1 MIMDKDTLKSVI
13 ADNQLQIPRYELVAR
28 SFHFVEG
35 CNYVFVGIRR
45 AGKSFLLYQRIQ
57 QLLAQGKGWDEMLY
71 INFEDER
78 LMGMT
83 SADLN
88 LLLEVHLET
97 YGTRPMLFL
106 DEIQNIAG
114 WEKFARRLADM
125 KYRVYITGSNAKMLS
140 RDIQT
145 TLGGRYIPVNVYPY
159 DFREYLKADGIELR
173 PHSLLATETKAEIL
187 RKFND
192 YFYYGGFPETV
203 GLPVKRDYLT
213 SVYQKIYLGDIAAGH
228 AIDNLFALRVLFKKL
243 AESVKQP
250 VSYTRLANVISTTG
264 MKVGKSTLINYVAYA
279 KDAWLISSVQNIAGK
294 LVDKEAVPKYY
305 FTDNGILNLFL
316 LDADTSLLENLVAI
330 ALLRRYGR
338 EDAVFFYGKE
348 IEVDFY
354 IPEEALAIQVC
365 YNPGDGGETWER
377 EVNALLRL
385 SKVLECRRR
394 LIITRDTE
402 RRLEIAGNT
411 IEVIPV
417 WKWLLGF

>member
-1 MIMDKDTLKSVI
+1 MNILE
-13 ADNQLQIPRYELVAR
+13 LQVLI
-28 SFHFVEG
+28 
-35 CNYVFVGIRR
+35 
-45 AGKSFLLYQRIQ
+45 
-57 QLLAQGKGWDEMLY
+57 
-71 INFEDER
+71 
-78 LMGMT
+78 
-83 SADLN
+83 
-88 LLLEVHLET
+88 LLLPFLPLAPLHVAL
-97 YGTRPMLFL
+97 LFL
-106 DEIQNIAG
+106 
-114 WEKFARRLADM
+114 
-125 KYRVYITGSNAKMLS
+125 
-140 RDIQT
+140 
-145 TLGGRYIPVNVYPY
+145 
-159 DFREYLKADGIELR
+159 
-173 PHSLLATETKAEIL
+173 
-187 RKFND
+187 
-192 YFYYGGFPETV
+192 
-203 GLPVKRDYLT
+203 
-213 SVYQKIYLGDIAAGH
+213 YQKIYLGDIAARH

-377 EVNALLRL
+377 EVNALSRL
-385 SKVLECRRR
+385 SKMLECRRR